1 MLQELVERFCVALI
15 DELNEAEYLN
25 PELSSFPHGS
35 CEAISQMV
43 ALYLDSKGVEEV
55 VFTRNRAIISGR
67 NSVHYWVLV
76 GSEVIIDL
84 TAEQFDEF
92 KGSCIRLVTD
102 SPFHSQFEQ
111 LSFSRPN
118 LGSLVRPGIGANNI
132 IFYKR
137 LLSRLGSV

>member
-1 MLQELVERFCVALI
+1 MQDLVERFCVALI

-35 CEAISQMV
+35 CAAISQMV
-43 ALYLDSKGVEEV
+43 ALYLDAKGVEEV

-118 LGSLVRPGIGANNI
+118 LDSLVRPGIGADNI
-132 IFYKR
+132 VFYKR
-137 LLSRLGSV
+137 LLSRLGSA

>member
-1 MLQELVERFCVALI
+1 LQELVERFCVALI

-43 ALYLDSKGVEEV
+43 ALYLDSEGVEDV
-55 VFTRNRAIISGR
+55 VFTRNKSTISGR

-76 GSEVIIDL
+76 DSQVIIDL

-118 LGSLVRPGIGANNI
+118 MESLVRPGIGADNVV
-132 IFYKR
+132 FYKR
-137 LLSRLGSV
+137 LLSRLGGA

>member
-1 MLQELVERFCVALI
+1 MQKLVERFCVALI

-43 ALYLDSKGVEEV
+43 ALYLDSEGVEDV
-55 VFTRNRAIISGR
+55 VFTRNRATISGR

-76 GSEVIIDL
+76 GSQIIIDL

-118 LGSLVRPGIGANNI
+118 LDSLVRPGIGADNI
-132 IFYKR
+132 VFYKR
-137 LLSRLGSV
+137 LLSRLGCA

>member
-1 MLQELVERFCVALI
+1 MQELVERFCVALI

-43 ALYLDSKGVEEV
+43 ALYLDSEGVEDV
-55 VFTRNRAIISGR
+55 VFTRNKSTISGR

-76 GSEVIIDL
+76 DSQVIIDL

-118 LGSLVRPGIGANNI
+118 MESLVRPGIGADNVV
-132 IFYKR
+132 FYKR
-137 LLSRLGSV
+137 LLSRLGGA